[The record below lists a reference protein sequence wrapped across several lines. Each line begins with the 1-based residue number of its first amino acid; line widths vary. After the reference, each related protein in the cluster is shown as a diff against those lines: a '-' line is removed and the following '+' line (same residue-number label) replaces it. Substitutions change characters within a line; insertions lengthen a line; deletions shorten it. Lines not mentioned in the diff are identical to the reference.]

1 MQGGSRRPDALGLVV
16 LLCLVVVA
24 ARTARGGGDELPPP
38 KVIRHAPPA
47 SVRPRRPPGPVVAP
61 AVPERRPV
69 PAPGAGAPPVAP
81 PVAPPAA
88 APPTRRAPGAPLP
101 PPVVR
106 VVVPGRTAPPAL
118 EPRVARAPV
127 AAPGNAVARP
137 SGAAPSPPSPGAAP
151 VGPSAPPPRPP
162 ARIAPR
168 PEDLDFTVD
177 SQGGTMRWYPDG
189 DGRIALVMMGNP
201 RIRGFAH
208 RRPDGQR
215 VEDLDVKANTVVAW
229 IDRTRLGDA
238 GVLSG
243 LEGLDRKAASPDGT
257 APPEAAPPETSTP
270 EPAPPGRSPPGSRTD
285 ASVLQEAVLGLY
297 AEGAVELTYGDLAFR
312 SERLY
317 LEPPTYKALL
327 LEPRFTAKGTPPR
340 SPGAAH
346 EDALRGAGAQGM
358 TKTSPLE
365 GLPLYV
371 RARWARL
378 VGKGVAVFDDSEV
391 SVSRADDR
399 LALEVGRLVVEEEQP
414 APGEAADGELGR
426 VPTLLGFRRVPDQ
439 RYHAEGVEL
448 RGERVPLA
456 YWGSA
461 TFSYPFE
468 ANLPVRVRRV
478 TYGNRSSQGRYANVT
493 LGGRAG
499 PAGRPWFDWG
509 VLVGGYSK
517 RGPAAGAD
525 IEWDHDQTRGSAQL
539 WGIYEFG
546 RRDDASGFFAPH
558 PFRWLAELESRSHV
572 LPHTTFDAFV
582 NDFSDAG
589 VNLEYFENDA
599 LTEQDRESYVR
610 TRWEQQLWVA
620 TLDAKWHQRSFVTE
634 TEELPQVDLWSSAV
648 PLVVPG
654 RKGAPSIDLLTHS
667 RAGWLRRR
675 VADGLTLP
683 EPETAR
689 LATRTELGLGFDAGD
704 VRISAYAGTDATEDL
719 ARTGRPSRLESAA
732 LVAGARAHLQ
742 LHRTWEVRGGWF
754 QLDRLRHVIDL
765 DAGFSG
771 RWFGGDEPLES
782 PAFDVWDLERDR
794 SNAFVQVEN
803 RLQTRAAR
811 GGVRDVLDLDV
822 AYHRYVDDRGPYLE
836 TSPGAI
842 DLRLRGRPRE
852 RLYVS
857 GEGHID
863 LGRRGFDEA
872 FLGGGFSCSDA
883 WAVGA
888 GLRYVRDEAVA
899 PIVDVSWRWSEKYG
913 VRVREQYDFRS
924 DENHL
929 RVVFGRY
936 SKDHA
941 ILFGASVRG
950 EDVGVQLNVVT
961 TVGGGGLEARR
972 TFNDEPDPA
981 AWGVFP

>member
-1 MQGGSRRPDALGLVV
+1 
-16 LLCLVVVA
+16 
-24 ARTARGGGDELPPP
+24 
-38 KVIRHAPPA
+38 
-47 SVRPRRPPGPVVAP
+47 
-61 AVPERRPV
+61 
-69 PAPGAGAPPVAP
+69 
-81 PVAPPAA
+81 
-88 APPTRRAPGAPLP
+88 
-101 PPVVR
+101 
-106 VVVPGRTAPPAL
+106 
-118 EPRVARAPV
+118 
-127 AAPGNAVARP
+127 
-137 SGAAPSPPSPGAAP
+137 
-151 VGPSAPPPRPP
+151 
-162 ARIAPR
+162 
-168 PEDLDFTVD
+168 
-177 SQGGTMRWYPDG
+177 MRWYPDG

-742 LHRTWEVRGGWF
+742 LHRTWEVREAGSSSTGCATSSTWTPGSRGAGSEATSRWSRRPSTSGTWSATGATPSCRWRTASRRAPRGAACGTCSTSTWRTTATWTTAGRTSRPRRGRSTSGSGGARGSGCTSRAR
-754 QLDRLRHVIDL
+754 DTSTSVA
-765 DAGFSG
+765 AGSTRPSSAAGSRAPTRG
-771 RWFGGDEPLES
+771 RWARACATCATRPS
-782 PAFDVWDLERDR
+782 RR
-794 SNAFVQVEN
+794 SW
-803 RLQTRAAR
+803 TSR
-811 GGVRDVLDLDV
+811 G
-822 AYHRYVDDRGPYLE
+822 
-836 TSPGAI
+836 
-842 DLRLRGRPRE
+842 
-852 RLYVS
+852 
-857 GEGHID
+857 
-863 LGRRGFDEA
+863 
-872 FLGGGFSCSDA
+872 
-883 WAVGA
+883 VGA
-888 GLRYVRDEAVA
+888 
-899 PIVDVSWRWSEKYG
+899 
-913 VRVREQYDFRS
+913 RS
-924 DENHL
+924 T
-929 RVVFGRY
+929 GCAY
-936 SKDHA
+936 
-941 ILFGASVRG
+941 ASS
-950 EDVGVQLNVVT
+950 T
-961 TVGGGGLEARR
+961 TSGPTR
-972 TFNDEPDPA
+972 TT
-981 AWGVFP
+981 